1 MPTHADLAEIF
12 SGIQGEGLYVGQRQI
27 FVRFAG
33 CNLRCAYCDTP
44 GAQTASRTFRVE
56 TQAGERVFAPRPNP
70 VDEAGLLSLLRG
82 LHASDPSHEAVSL
95 TGGEPL
101 LQADFLAGVGAQ
113 MREVGLALHLE
124 TNGVLPDALAQVIDW
139 VDVVAMDIKLA
150 SATGQP
156 DRFDDNRAFLAVAAR
171 REVFVKLVVAQ
182 MTQPDDVAEVG
193 QFMADQSRDI
203 PLVLQPVTQPGQQ
216 LDERMLLRLQS
227 AAARH
232 VRSVRVIPQVH
243 KLTGCL

>member
-1 MPTHADLAEIF
+1 MLMHANLVEIF
-12 SGIQGEGLYVGQRQI
+12 SGIQGEGLYVGQRQL

-44 GAQTASRTFRVE
+44 AAQTSPRTFRVE
-56 TQAGERVFAPRPNP
+56 KRAGERAFASRPNP
-70 VDEAGLLSLLRG
+70 VDEAGFLSLLRG

-101 LQADFLAGVGAQ
+101 LQAGFLAGVAAQ
-113 MREVGLALHLE
+113 MRGLGIALHLE
-124 TNGVLPDALAQVIDW
+124 TNGVLTDALAQVIDW
-139 VDVVAMDIKLA
+139 IDVVAMDIKLA

-156 DRFDDNRAFLAVAAR
+156 NRFDDNRAFLSVAAR
-171 REVFVKLVVAQ
+171 REVFVKVVVG
-182 MTQPDDVAEVG
+182 PDASAHEVAEVG
-193 QFMADQSRDI
+193 QLVAEQSADI
-203 PLVLQPVTQPGQQ
+203 PLVVQPVTQPGQR

-232 VRSVRVIPQVH
+232 LRSVRVIPQVH